1 LGTEFVGG
9 EGKGQG
15 RSRSRSSIPVE
26 GEPTVPALGI
36 IVAAGG
42 VIEKTVTERVLC
54 AYRIRGI
61 IPKRSGA
68 SQAVPLG
75 IETPIGSGNLASL
88 SVARPAGDQVY
99 GPAGGKL
106 SRGVSLGAL
115 ENLYGLE
122 VIEVCSVGEG
132 VTLRNAVDVHLNARG
147 TEKLGVPNAAHD
159 EDVPERLDTIAVE
172 VEVRGESRKISEG
185 TDLAQFDFVRLEQVR
200 LQDGGGRQSGSLN
213 GNFFERLA
221 TGVGVRFL
229 AIQGSGQ

>member
-1 LGTEFVGG
+1 MG
-9 EGKGQG
+9 
-15 RSRSRSSIPVE
+15 
-26 GEPTVPALGI
+26 
-36 IVAAGG
+36 
-42 VIEKTVTERVLC
+42 
-54 AYRIRGI
+54 
-61 IPKRSGA
+61 
-68 SQAVPLG
+68 
-75 IETPIGSGNLASL
+75 
-88 SVARPAGDQVY
+88 VARPAGDQVY

-132 VTLRNAVDVHLNARG
+132 VTPRNAVDVHLNARG